1 MAELVDRQSSS
12 LAGRDDNIMRLLRLG
27 IESDWRLICIC
38 ATITQDGR
46 VAIYLRDR
54 CGYIMRCEIIA
65 MYTLVVDEHTVRREY
80 ENRGDY

>member
-1 MAELVDRQSSS
+1 M
-12 LAGRDDNIMRLLRLG
+12 RLG
-27 IESDWRLICIC
+27 IERDWRLICIS

-54 CGYIMRCEIIA
+54 CGYIMRCEINPR
-65 MYTLVVDEHTVRREY
+65 YTMVVDEHIARREY

>member
-1 MAELVDRQSSS
+1 MAESGDRQSSS
-12 LAGRDDNIMRLLRLG
+12 LAVRDDNIMRLLRVG
-27 IESDWRLICIC
+27 IERDWRLICIS
-38 ATITQDGR
+38 AMITQDGR

-65 MYTLVVDEHTVRREY
+65 MYTMVVDEHTVRREY